1 MRVLDDPSLRVSEQ
15 YSISVLGYYDIKIF
29 ESQSLRVL
37 EPPSLDVVESQGV
50 RGLSGLKELRGTSR
64 NQKNSSGTSKS
75 V

>member
-1 MRVLDDPSLRVSEQ
+1 MIRLLVSE
-15 YSISVLGYYDIKIF
+15 SSRALGYYDIRIF
-29 ESQSLRVL
+29 ESQSPKGL